1 MAVVVFALKAYLV
14 MVICVL
20 VVYSIRHFI
29 FTVNRVSAE
38 QRLFYQDIIDSDLPS
53 VSVLIPMH
61 NEEKVARQGI
71 EAVLRSDYPSDRFEI
86 IPINDHSSDGTGD
99 LLMQISRDHKNV
111 KPLHRNNGKRGK
123 PEGLNDALR
132 VAGGDIVIVFDAD
145 YIPGV
150 GTLRD
155 LAVSFKD
162 PEVGAVM
169 GRVVPMNTNESL
181 LARILEL
188 ERSGGYQVDQ
198 QARYNLSLI
207 PQYGGTV
214 GGFRKELMLA
224 LGGFDPKVLAE
235 DTDLTCRLVINGWK
249 VVYANRVECYEE
261 VPETWE
267 VRSRQI
273 RRWARGHNQ
282 TMLKNFLPLL
292 KSPYLSLREKVDG
305 ALLLLIYLIPVF
317 LLLGIADSIAL
328 FFLGEMEIYHSLVI
342 FILVAGYNAFGNF
355 APFYQIGTAYL
366 LDGVTY
372 RICLLPFLLFYFLLN
387 LWNTGLGL
395 TDALADSVSRRER
408 KWAKTRRFRE
418 RSTP

>member
-14 MVICVL
+14 LVICIL

-29 FTVNRVSAE
+29 FTVNRVSGE
-38 QRLFYQDIIDSDLPS
+38 QRLFYQDIVDSDLPR
-53 VSVLIPMH
+53 VSVLVPMH

-71 EAVLRSDYPSDRFEI
+71 DAILGSDYPPDRFEI

-99 LLMQISRDHKNV
+99 LLMQISQDHRNV

-123 PEGLNDALR
+123 PAGLNDALQ
-132 VAGGDIVIVFDAD
+132 VAEGDIVIVFDAD
-145 YIPGV
+145 YIPGK

-169 GRVVPMNTNESL
+169 GRVVPMNTNKSL

-235 DTDLTCRLVINGWK
+235 DTDLTYRLVINGWK

-261 VPETWE
+261 VPQTWT

-282 TMLKNFLPLL
+282 TMFKNFLPLL
-292 KSPYLSLREKVDG
+292 KSPYLSLREKIDG
-305 ALLLLIYLIPVF
+305 ALLLLIYTIPVF

-328 FFLGEMEIYHSLVI
+328 FFLGEMEIVHCLAI
-342 FILVAGYNAFGNF
+342 FVLVAAYNAFGNF
-355 APFYQIGTAYL
+355 APFYQIGTAFL

-387 LWNTGLGL
+387 LWNTGLGFY
-395 TDALADSVSRRER
+395 DAMADSLSRRER
-408 KWAKTRRFRE
+408 KWAKTRRFRKE
-418 RSTP
+418 SVR

>member
-14 MVICVL
+14 LVSCIL

-29 FTVNRVSAE
+29 FTVNRVTGE
-38 QRLFYQDIIDSDLPS
+38 QRLFYQDIVDSDLPS
-53 VSVLIPMH
+53 VSVLVPMH
-61 NEEKVARQGI
+61 NEERVARQGI
-71 EAVLRSDYPSDRFEI
+71 EAILRSDYPLDCFEI
-86 IPINDHSSDGTGD
+86 IPINDHSTDGTGD
-99 LLMQISRDHKNV
+99 LLMQISQDYKNV
-111 KPLHRNNGKRGK
+111 KPLHRRNGKRGK
-123 PEGLNDALR
+123 PAGLNDALQ
-132 VAGGDIVIVFDAD
+132 VAGGDIIIVFDAD
-145 YIPGV
+145 YLPGK

-214 GGFRKELMLA
+214 GGFRRELMLA
-224 LGGFDPKVLAE
+224 LGGFDPEVLAE
-235 DTDLTCRLVINGWK
+235 DTDLTYRLVINGWK

-261 VPETWE
+261 VPQTWA

-282 TMLKNFLPLL
+282 TMFKNFLPLL
-292 KSPYLSLREKVDG
+292 KSPYLSLREKIDG
-305 ALLLLIYLIPVF
+305 VLLLMVYTVPVC
-317 LLLGIADSIAL
+317 LLFGIADSITL
-328 FFLGEMEIYHSLVI
+328 FFLGEMEIAHGLAI

-395 TDALADSVSRRER
+395 YDALADSLSRRER
-408 KWAKTRRFRE
+408 NWAKTSRFRKE
-418 RSTP
+418 SV

>member
-1 MAVVVFALKAYLV
+1 MAVVVFTLKAYLIL
-14 MVICVL
+14 VIFIL
-20 VVYSIRHFI
+20 AVYSIRHFL
-29 FTVNRVSAE
+29 FTINRVAGE
-38 QRLFYQDIIDSDLPS
+38 QRLFYQDIVDSDLPS
-53 VSVLIPMH
+53 VSILVPMH
-61 NEEKVARQGI
+61 NEEKVAHQGI
-71 EAVLRSDYPSDRFEI
+71 EAILGSDYPQDRIEI
-86 IPINDHSSDGTGD
+86 IPINDHSTDRTGE
-99 LLMQISRDHKNV
+99 LLIQISRHNQNV
-111 KPLHRNNGKRGK
+111 KPLHRNSGVRGK
-123 PEGLNDALR
+123 PAGLNDALK
-132 VAGGDIVIVFDAD
+132 VATGEIIIVFDAD
-145 YIPGV
+145 YIPGK
-150 GTLRD
+150 GTIRD
-155 LAVSFKD
+155 LALSFKD

-214 GGFRKELMLA
+214 GGFRKDLMKA
-224 LGGFDPKVLAE
+224 LGGFDPQVLAE
-235 DTDLTCRLVINGWK
+235 DTDLTYRLVINGWK

-261 VPETWE
+261 VPQTWE

-282 TMLKNFLPLL
+282 TMFKYFLPLL
-292 KSPYLSLREKVDG
+292 KSPYLGFREKLDG
-305 ALLLLIYLIPVF
+305 ALLLMIYTIPVF

-328 FFLGEMEIYHSLVI
+328 FFIGEMQIAHSLAI

-395 TDALADSVSRRER
+395 YDAIGDSISRRER
-408 KWAKTRRFRE
+408 KWAKTRRFRKE
-418 RSTP
+418 HSN